1 MKKVISLLLALIMI
15 FTTASAYS
23 NDNDNISVAHAQVY
37 HASGVNEYGTN
48 ILEKSEIEHDVPAKI
63 ITQNGCI
70 TIDMILDGNPIV
82 ISARLE
88 GRNLS
93 DNLLYYDA
101 ECISDGNID
110 VMSFTYNKDFTPKAA
125 ITSDY
130 NKQYPAA
137 KDVLK
142 VYLKVNT
149 STIRIIYF
157 IKKLNFLLEDFDSI
171 ISNAPYCDIDYW
183 SMREFKPI
191 NSGIIEKDIITRGTG
206 VVGSYIIYDYYDI
219 LNVEYMAKMDVEVYD
234 STGNIPLNGE
244 LSWSH
249 RLSITDKSTVCPSVS
264 DYESDDCYLLIDSA
278 TLKVGAPKGTAY
290 VSSTVDG
297 SVTEDNGAEKYTSV
311 SIGTGVGPLSVSFD
325 LSGVFQHK
333 GSVDLNESFTG
344 YKNIAP
350 NNYTTAIQLSYGEED
365 CLQTVGD
372 YYESVSLLQD
382 YGHSTTSPSPVS
394 RIWEITV
401 SNTLMNEDHNRT
413 FSKSFDR
420 GVSK

>member
-1 MKKVISLLLALIMI
+1 
-15 FTTASAYS
+15 
-23 NDNDNISVAHAQVY
+23 
-37 HASGVNEYGTN
+37 
-48 ILEKSEIEHDVPAKI
+48 
-63 ITQNGCI
+63 
-70 TIDMILDGNPIV
+70 
-82 ISARLE
+82 
-88 GRNLS
+88 
-93 DNLLYYDA
+93 
-101 ECISDGNID
+101 
-110 VMSFTYNKDFTPKAA
+110 
-125 ITSDY
+125 
-130 NKQYPAA
+130 
-137 KDVLK
+137 
-142 VYLKVNT
+142 
-149 STIRIIYF
+149 
-157 IKKLNFLLEDFDSI
+157 
-171 ISNAPYCDIDYW
+171 
-183 SMREFKPI
+183 
-191 NSGIIEKDIITRGTG
+191 
-206 VVGSYIIYDYYDI
+206 
-219 LNVEYMAKMDVEVYD
+219 MAKMDVEVYD

-264 DYESDDCYLLIDSA
+264 DYEADDCYLLIDSA

-401 SNTLMNEDHNRT
+401 LNTLMNEDHNRT

>member
-23 NDNDNISVAHAQVY
+23 NDNDN
-37 HASGVNEYGTN
+37 
-48 ILEKSEIEHDVPAKI
+48 
-63 ITQNGCI
+63 
-70 TIDMILDGNPIV
+70 
-82 ISARLE
+82 
-88 GRNLS
+88 
-93 DNLLYYDA
+93 
-101 ECISDGNID
+101 
-110 VMSFTYNKDFTPKAA
+110 
-125 ITSDY
+125 
-130 NKQYPAA
+130 
-137 KDVLK
+137 
-142 VYLKVNT
+142 
-149 STIRIIYF
+149 
-157 IKKLNFLLEDFDSI
+157 
-171 ISNAPYCDIDYW
+171 
-183 SMREFKPI
+183 
-191 NSGIIEKDIITRGTG
+191 IITRGTG

-420 GVSK
+420 GVFK

>member
-137 KDVLK
+137 KGRVK
-142 VYLKVNT
+142 
-149 STIRIIYF
+149 IF
-157 IKKLNFLLEDFDSI
+157 
-171 ISNAPYCDIDYW
+171 
-183 SMREFKPI
+183 
-191 NSGIIEKDIITRGTG
+191 
-206 VVGSYIIYDYYDI
+206 
-219 LNVEYMAKMDVEVYD
+219 
-234 STGNIPLNGE
+234 
-244 LSWSH
+244 SH
-249 RLSITDKSTVCPSVS
+249 
-264 DYESDDCYLLIDSA
+264 
-278 TLKVGAPKGTAY
+278 
-290 VSSTVDG
+290 
-297 SVTEDNGAEKYTSV
+297 
-311 SIGTGVGPLSVSFD
+311 F
-325 LSGVFQHK
+325 
-333 GSVDLNESFTG
+333 
-344 YKNIAP
+344 
-350 NNYTTAIQLSYGEED
+350 
-365 CLQTVGD
+365 
-372 YYESVSLLQD
+372 SL
-382 YGHSTTSPSPVS
+382 
-394 RIWEITV
+394 
-401 SNTLMNEDHNRT
+401 
-413 FSKSFDR
+413 
-420 GVSK
+420 

>member
-149 STIRIIYF
+149 STIREYYF
-157 IKKLNFLLEDFDSI
+157 IE
-171 ISNAPYCDIDYW
+171 
-183 SMREFKPI
+183 
-191 NSGIIEKDIITRGTG
+191 
-206 VVGSYIIYDYYDI
+206 
-219 LNVEYMAKMDVEVYD
+219 
-234 STGNIPLNGE
+234 
-244 LSWSH
+244 
-249 RLSITDKSTVCPSVS
+249 SITDKSTVCPSVS